1 LLVFFVDEKQK
12 PTITNT
18 YAYFCKKIKI
28 PIMIKSFIEEL
39 RWRGMLHD
47 MMPGT
52 EQQLNTEMTAAYV
65 GFDPTAASLHIGNLA
80 TIMLLKQIQLCGHK
94 PFALVGG
101 ATGMVGDPSGKAAE
115 RSFLS
120 EETLRYNEDCI
131 KKQLEKFL
139 DFDCG
144 PNSAEMVNNY
154 DWFKG
159 IGFLEF
165 LREAGKLLTVNYMMA
180 KDSVKKRL
188 ETGIS
193 FTEFS
198 YQLLQG
204 YDFYWLYKN
213 KNVRLQ
219 MGGSDQWG
227 NITTGTELIRR
238 KEHGNDDAA
247 EYRAY
252 ALTTPLVTKADG
264 TKFGKSEAGNVW
276 LDPTMTSPFQFY
288 QFWFN
293 CPDADCPR
301 LLRVFTLLPKQEI
314 ENIETQHA
322 TAPHLRLMQK
332 TLAQEVTTRV
342 HSTEA
347 YLQAVA
353 ASDILFG
360 KGTLDMLQSM
370 DEATFLA
377 VFEGVPQTEILK
389 SDFELCPTLTD
400 LVSNV
405 TNREIYTSKNEAKR
419 AIQSN
424 AVSINKTK
432 INDNTGIFHFKL
444 LLQKYLLVG
453 KGKKNHLI
461 KIIS

>member
-1 LLVFFVDEKQK
+1 MTKD
-12 PTITNT
+12 
-18 YAYFCKKIKI
+18 
-28 PIMIKSFIEEL
+28 FIEEL
-39 RWRGMLHD
+39 KWRGMLHD

-52 EQQLNTEMTAAYV
+52 DQQLAKELTTAYI
-65 GFDPTAASLHIGNLA
+65 GFDPTASSLHIGNLA
-80 TIMLLKQIQLCGHK
+80 TVMLLKHFQRCGHK
-94 PFALVGG
+94 PIALVGG

-115 RSFLS
+115 RAFLS
-120 EETLRYNEDCI
+120 EETLRYNESCI

-139 DFDCG
+139 DFDDS
-144 PNSAEMVNNY
+144 PTSAEIVNNY
-154 DWFKG
+154 DWFKN

-165 LREAGKLLTVNYMMA
+165 LREAGKYITVNYMSA

-204 YDFYWLYKN
+204 YDFYWLYKH

-238 KEHGNDDAA
+238 KEGGNDEAA
-247 EYRAY
+247 EHRAY

-264 TKFGKSEAGNVW
+264 TKFGKSESGNVW

-288 QFWFN
+288 QFWLN
-293 CPDADCPR
+293 CADADCPR
-301 LLRVFTLLPKQEI
+301 LLRVFTLYTKEEI
-314 ENIETQHA
+314 EDLEAQHA
-322 TAPHLRLMQK
+322 AAPHLRLMQRA
-332 TLAQEVTTRV
+332 LAKDVTIRV

-347 YLQAVA
+347 YEMAVA
-353 ASDILFG
+353 ASEVLYG
-360 KGTLDMLQSM
+360 KGTLDTLQRM
-370 DEATFLA
+370 DEATFA
-377 VFEGVPQTEILK
+377 SVFEGVPQSVIAREVWEQCATVA
-389 SDFELCPTLTD
+389 D
-400 LVSNV
+400 LLSVATHN
-405 TNREIYTSKNEAKR
+405 EIYPSKSEARR
-419 AIQSN
+419 AVQGN

-432 INDNTGIFHFKL
+432 IADANATPAFE
-444 LLQKYLLVG
+444 LLQGKFLLVS

-461 KIIS
+461 VVA